1 MFFRKAKKN
10 CRVLSLT
17 AGEATLIRK
26 AMLRLRNRA
35 IREGLP
41 TQDLDALIVRMF
53 CLVHITK
60 NDK

>member
-17 AGEATLIRK
+17 TGEAALIRT

-35 IREGLP
+35 IREKLP
-41 TQDLDALIVRMF
+41 TQDLDALISRVF
-53 CLVHITK
+53 CLAQISK

>member
-17 AGEATLIRK
+17 TGEAVLIRT

-35 IREGLP
+35 IREELP
-41 TQDLDALIVRMF
+41 TQDLDALIFRLF
-53 CLVHITK
+53 
-60 NDK
+60 

>member
-41 TQDLDALIVRMF
+41 TQNLDALIFRMF
-53 CLVHITK
+53 
-60 NDK
+60 

>member
-1 MFFRKAKKN
+1 MFFRRAKKN

-17 AGEATLIRK
+17 AGEATLIRT

-41 TQDLDALIVRMF
+41 TQDLDVLIFHMF
-53 CLVHITK
+53 
-60 NDK
+60 

>member
-1 MFFRKAKKN
+1 MFFRKLKKN
-10 CRVLSLT
+10 GRVLSLT
-17 AGEATLIRK
+17 AGEVTLIRK

-53 CLVHITK
+53 
-60 NDK
+60 

>member
-17 AGEATLIRK
+17 AGEATLIRT

-35 IREGLP
+35 IREELP
-41 TQDLDALIVRMF
+41 TQNLDALIFRMF
-53 CLVHITK
+53 CLAHISK